1 MAAHPKPPVPP
12 PLAPNTEDSPLI
24 PLSTKAR
31 NRMVTFRLT
40 KEEHERY
47 LGICAARS
55 FKGLSELVR
64 AAIDSY
70 VEQPSQTM
78 QRALESRLS
87 EIERCLRSLA
97 LEIRRGRG

>member
-1 MAAHPKPPVPP
+1 MAAHPKPPAPL
-12 PLAPNTEDSPLI
+12 PLAADTDDPPLI
-24 PLSTKAR
+24 PLSIKAR

-55 FKGLSELVR
+55 FKGFSELVR

-70 VEQPSQTM
+70 VEQTSQTTP
-78 QRALESRLS
+78 RALESRLA
-87 EIERCLRSLA
+87 EIENSLRSLTQ
-97 LEIRRGRG
+97 EIKRGRR